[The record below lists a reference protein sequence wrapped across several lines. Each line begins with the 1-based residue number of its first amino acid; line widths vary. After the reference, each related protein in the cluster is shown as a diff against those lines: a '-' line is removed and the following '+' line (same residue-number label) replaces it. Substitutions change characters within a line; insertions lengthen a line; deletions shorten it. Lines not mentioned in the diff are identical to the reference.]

1 MFKNLRTSTK
11 LFILCSIFIILV
23 GVTTYGLVA
32 EKQIAITFARK
43 ELVGNQYLTVLRGVY
58 AAILTRRPRDEPAA
72 QQSESADRILK
83 ALSRAESD
91 LGGLLQTAE
100 LERALAATLRELW
113 SSKVEDENTD
123 TLILDALAK
132 ARNLALRIGDD
143 SNLTLD
149 PDLDTYYLQNI
160 VVVMLPTFLDQIGEM
175 QALVRAAAA
184 AGMTAG
190 EDRVRLLVLDG
201 LLRSTADGIRSNLE
215 AGYRGQADGS
225 LKQTLHRVYATMNET
240 TDSYLARMR
249 TSVADGASDGL
260 DASAFASGYASVV
273 GNAIDA
279 WSTAQTELDR
289 LLRQRIS
296 GLRGKLFY
304 SLMLIGVLG
313 SLSILVAVMTHR
325 HIVRPLERL
334 EGIARTVRETK
345 NYNLRID
352 HHNNDEI
359 GRLAVAFNG
368 MLSELAAAR
377 EREMSEHSE
386 AARVSRLTTMGA
398 MTASI
403 AHEIN
408 QPLAAIVA
416 NGNAGL
422 RWLANA
428 SPDLDEVCASLKRIV
443 SDGHRASQVIGSI
456 RAMFK
461 KDSQERADVSLNDLV
476 HEVTALVQAEIQS
489 RRVTL
494 KTELL
499 QELPPVVADRVQLR
513 QVFLNLMVNAIEAM
527 GSVTHRARLLRVK
540 SEIHEPDGV
549 LITVQDSGIGIG
561 PTEMERIFDAFF
573 TTKSDGMGMGLA
585 ICRSIIEAHGGRL
598 WASPGTPHGSVFYF
612 VLPSGRVSGK

>member
-11 LFILCSIFIILV
+11 LFILCSMFIILV

-32 EKQIAITFARK
+32 EKQIAIKFAGK

-58 AAILTRRPRDEPAA
+58 AAILTPRPRDEPAA
-72 QQSESADRILK
+72 QQGGAADGIIK

-113 SSKVEDENTD
+113 SSKVEGENTD

-190 EDRVRLLVLDG
+190 EDKVRLLVLDG

-215 AGYRGQADGS
+215 AAYRGRADGS
-225 LKQTLHRVYATMNET
+225 LKQTLHRVYATMNER

-249 TSVADGASDGL
+249 TNVADGASDGL

-352 HHNNDEI
+352 HHNQDEI

-386 AARVSRLTTMGA
+386 VARVSRLTTMGA

-428 SPDLDEVCASLKRIV
+428 SPDLDEVRASLKRIV

-456 RAMFK
+456 RAMFR
-461 KDSQERADVSLNDLV
+461 KDSQERIDVSLNDLV

-527 GSVTHRARLLRVK
+527 GSVTHRARLLLVK

-585 ICRSIIEAHGGRL
+585 ISRSIIEAHGGRL

-612 VLPSGRVSGK
+612 VLPCGRVSGE

>member
-11 LFILCSIFIILV
+11 LFILCSMFIILV

-32 EKQIAITFARK
+32 EKQIAIKFAGK

-72 QQSESADRILK
+72 QQSGSADGILK

-184 AGMTAG
+184 AGVTAG
-190 EDRVRLLVLDG
+190 EDKVRLLVLDG
-201 LLRSTADGIRSNLE
+201 LLRSTADAIRSNLE
-215 AGYRGQADGS
+215 AAYRGQAGGS
-225 LKQTLHRVYATMNET
+225 LKQTLHRVYATMNER

-249 TSVADGASDGL
+249 TSVADGAFDGL
-260 DASAFASGYASVV
+260 DASAFASSYAGVV
-273 GNAIDA
+273 GKAIDA

-352 HHNNDEI
+352 HHNQDEI

-428 SPDLDEVCASLKRIV
+428 SPDLDEVRASLKRIV
-443 SDGHRASQVIGSI
+443 GDGHRASQVIGSI

-527 GSVTHRARLLRVK
+527 GSVTHRARLLLVK
-540 SEIHEPDGV
+540 SEIHELDGV

-561 PTEMERIFDAFF
+561 PTETERIFDAFF

-585 ICRSIIEAHGGRL
+585 ISRSIIEAHGGRL

-612 VLPSGRVSGK
+612 VLPSGRVSGE

>member
-1 MFKNLRTSTK
+1 
-11 LFILCSIFIILV
+11 
-23 GVTTYGLVA
+23 
-32 EKQIAITFARK
+32 
-43 ELVGNQYLTVLRGVY
+43 
-58 AAILTRRPRDEPAA
+58 
-72 QQSESADRILK
+72 
-83 ALSRAESD
+83 
-91 LGGLLQTAE
+91 
-100 LERALAATLRELW
+100 
-113 SSKVEDENTD
+113 
-123 TLILDALAK
+123 
-132 ARNLALRIGDD
+132 
-143 SNLTLD
+143 
-149 PDLDTYYLQNI
+149 
-160 VVVMLPTFLDQIGEM
+160 
-175 QALVRAAAA
+175 
-184 AGMTAG
+184 
-190 EDRVRLLVLDG
+190 
-201 LLRSTADGIRSNLE
+201 
-215 AGYRGQADGS
+215 
-225 LKQTLHRVYATMNET
+225 MNER

-249 TSVADGASDGL
+249 TSVADGAFDGL
-260 DASAFASGYASVV
+260 DASAFASSYAGVV
-273 GNAIDA
+273 GKAIDA

-352 HHNNDEI
+352 HHNQDEI

-428 SPDLDEVCASLKRIV
+428 SPDLDEVRASLKRIV
-443 SDGHRASQVIGSI
+443 GDGHRASQVIGSI

-527 GSVTHRARLLRVK
+527 GSVTHRARLLLVK
-540 SEIHEPDGV
+540 SEIHELDGV
-549 LITVQDSGIGIG
+549 LITVQDSGIGVG
-561 PTEMERIFDAFF
+561 PTETERIFDAFF

-585 ICRSIIEAHGGRL
+585 ISRSIIEAHGGRL

-612 VLPSGRVSGK
+612 VLPSGRVSGE